1 MACGPCPCDS
11 LQTFRKIA
19 EYYLHAWLHYGSLAD
34 ITGKKLSKA
43 PPSRHSKLNLLS
55 YCRISERGR
64 QLSPCGRGR
73 PTASRDS
80 MRMAHTNK
88 DVISIS
94 RPCIIRTI
102 KSFPR
107 LMITNPEH
115 SNRLTYQRVLKT
127 MAKKEGTTKSS
138 LPAFQRHLQQTI
150 AGIADPTHL
159 EKREGS
165 LAM

>member
-1 MACGPCPCDS
+1 MHGMRFMPMWQPY
-11 LQTFRKIA
+11 RKIA
-19 EYYLHAWLHYGSLAD
+19 EYCLHAWLHYRSLAD

-43 PPSRHSKLNLLS
+43 PLSRHSKLNLLS

-64 QLSPCGRGR
+64 QPCGRGR

-80 MRMAHTNK
+80 MRMAHTNQ

-115 SNRLTYQRVLKT
+115 SNRLTYHRVLKT
-127 MAKKEGTTKSS
+127 MARKEGITKSS
-138 LPAFQRHLQQTI
+138 LPAFQRDLQQTI

-165 LAM
+165 LAV